1 MPKRVQDHKPPR
13 PKQATAWV
21 SENLAEQK
29 KRHAAIQKEMNEDLA
44 PQRDKWYR
52 EFLAIVQT
60 KGFNA
65 NGDQRRVIKA
75 ADIPKQPKRPH
86 RVVY

>member
-1 MPKRVQDHKPPR
+1 MPKRVQDLKPPR
-13 PKQATAWV
+13 PKQAAAWV
-21 SENLAEQK
+21 SENVTEQK
-29 KRHAAIQKEMNEDLA
+29 KRHAAIQQEMNVDLA
-44 PQRDKWYR
+44 PQRDQWYR
-52 EFLAIVQT
+52 DFLAIVQT
-60 KGFNA
+60 RGFNA